1 MNTNTILSLYNLG
14 KDILAK
20 SNDPSTSLNMQRLY
34 LSTYDTRV
42 YWNGCGN
49 PGGVWVSVAYKDSYN
64 AVTNAMKINLNK
76 KKPTII
82 KVFSFSIKNKYEE
95 TVIGKGLT
103 SEIDLNLM
111 PNLIGLS
118 EEDARTFGYNHNIN
132 INVNYIEG
140 TYGQINGTI
149 INQSIPER
157 TDLEYVNSVTID
169 VITVPE
175 IIEPVIPEIM
185 PEVPIEP
192 EVVPET

>member
-1 MNTNTILSLYNLG
+1 
-14 KDILAK
+14 
-20 SNDPSTSLNMQRLY
+20 
-34 LSTYDTRV
+34 
-42 YWNGCGN
+42 
-49 PGGVWVSVAYKDSYN
+49 
-64 AVTNAMKINLNK
+64 
-76 KKPTII
+76 
-82 KVFSFSIKNKYEE
+82 
-95 TVIGKGLT
+95 
-103 SEIDLNLM
+103 M

-157 TDLEYVNSVTID
+157 TDLEYVSSVTID